1 MKKYETQEFNFN
13 MDWRPKP
20 AVTEAEKEDKEGVK
34 EEGKEEEKTAVENT
48 DNQKRKE
55 ANNNN
60 GKRKKFK
67 KGGKNND
74 SDNEDDSGDDSS
86 DEAGEGGKTI
96 YTAKAINL
104 QPGHTGFLTFATL
117 LPKDVFS

>member
-20 AVTEAEKEDKEGVK
+20 AVTEADKVDK
-34 EEGKEEEKTAVENT
+34 EEGKEEEKTAVENAET

-74 SDNEDDSGDDSS
+74 SDTEDDSGDDSN
-86 DEAGEGGKTI
+86 DEAGEGGGKTI